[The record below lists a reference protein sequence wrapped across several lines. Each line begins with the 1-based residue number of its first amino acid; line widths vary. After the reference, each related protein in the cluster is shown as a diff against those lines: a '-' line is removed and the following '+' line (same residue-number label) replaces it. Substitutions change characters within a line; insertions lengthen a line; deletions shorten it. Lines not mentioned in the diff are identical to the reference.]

1 MHPNANK
8 NDVNRTKNNL
18 MHENKHD
25 SWDISIVKCGKNAP
39 KQHHKNTTC
48 FFFQLKICGI
58 LLICFNFSFF
68 KLYFWAT
75 FSQILFSCNFFDIA
89 LLHLQP
95 MCHDYSYSFN
105 CETIENN
112 QPADRH
118 IGGPAD
124 FPVSH
129 NLCAHIW
136 QFNFLSSFSFICKKL
151 SHLKLS
157 VYTSYFSLMQMCWR
171 CHILYVCIVY
181 VYV

>member
-1 MHPNANK
+1 MKTSMTHETYQSWNAEK
-8 NDVNRTKNNL
+8 THLSSTTKIP
-18 MHENKHD
+18 H
-25 SWDISIVKCGKNAP
+25 V
-39 KQHHKNTTC
+39 

-58 LLICFNFSFF
+58 LLICITFSFF

-118 IGGPAD
+118 IGGPAN

-129 NLCAHIW
+129 NLWAHIW
-136 QFNFLSSFSFICKKL
+136 QFNFFSSFSFICKKFPIFVGFISFEIIRVL
-151 SHLKLS
+151 FLFFFHANVLKMSHIVC
-157 VYTSYFSLMQMCWR
+157 VYC
-171 CHILYVCIVY
+171 VCICIMNV
-181 VYV
+181 